1 MQKRIKTI
9 MSIYLLITASIIF
22 YSCSN
27 STVVEPPVITGDLA
41 VRTIKNL
48 PANADSSNRFTY
60 FRFSDSSVVTG
71 VDTVNFKW
79 DIAFKNTTIIIN
91 GSTPGGSGIRYG
103 SGGAIVYTAS
113 FDTISVVP
121 ALPFAVDTTASKLA
135 ITPGSGNGWYT
146 YDFVNNIVNPILTRT
161 LIIRTGDGKYAK
173 VEILS
178 YYKDSNPQPN
188 PNPLNYRY
196 YTFKYVYQPDG
207 SLKIK

>member
-1 MQKRIKTI
+1 MQKRIKL
-9 MSIYLLITASIIF
+9 MLSSYLLITFAIIF

-27 STVVEPPVITGDLA
+27 TVVEPNVPTGDLT
-41 VRTIKNL
+41 VRTVKNL
-48 PANADSSNRFTY
+48 PANADSSNKFTY

-91 GSTPGGSGIRYG
+91 GSTPGGAGIRYG

-121 ALPFAVDTTASKLA
+121 VLPFAVDTTATKLA
-135 ITPGSGNGWYT
+135 ITPGSGNGWYS

-173 VEILS
+173 VQILS

-188 PNPLNYRY
+188 PNPLNFRY
-196 YTFKYVYQPDG
+196 YTFKYTYQPDG
-207 SLKIK
+207 SQKIK